1 MSTVTTP
8 PAEEQKNDLGGIVSA
23 YLAKVRGG
31 DVGSLPA
38 VLGLLAL
45 VIVFS
50 ILRPDTFTT
59 ELNFA
64 NLIGQSAAVMVL
76 AMGLIF
82 VLLLGEIDLS
92 AGFTGGAA
100 AAVLALTLT
109 KHDWPLVPALVA
121 GILTGTVIGFFIGT
135 LVARIGIPSFV
146 VTLALFLALQGVM
159 LQIIGEGGTI
169 GIRNDFVIKL
179 NNGSMPIWLGW
190 LLAVVTIVAYAG
202 GRLLTIRS
210 RRGRGLIAEPM
221 LLWAL
226 KSAGFAIIIVAV
238 VGYLSRERS
247 PNPAL
252 KSLKGVPNVVVVI
265 LILVVVLGYLLSR
278 TSWGKHVYAVG
289 GNAEAARRS
298 GINVPWVKI
307 SCFMTCSTIAAL
319 AGFLAASRTNSVS
332 PNTGGSDTL
341 LLAVGAAVIGGTSL
355 FGGKGRITDA
365 VIGGLVVA
373 VIRNGIILLD
383 QPSSVYYM
391 VTGAV
396 LLLAASVDAIS
407 RRRATASGRA

>member
-1 MSTVTTP
+1 MSATTP
-8 PAEEQKNDLGGIVSA
+8 AAAEERATLGTIGRA
-23 YLAKVRGG
+23 YLEKVRGG

-38 VLGLLAL
+38 VLGLVAL

-50 ILRPDTFTT
+50 VLRPETFTT

-82 VLLLGEIDLS
+82 VLLIGEIDLS
-92 AGFTGGAA
+92 AGFTGGTAA
-100 AAVLALTLT
+100 AILGVTLT
-109 KHDWPLVPALVA
+109 NNDWPLVPALLA
-121 GILTGTVIGFFIGT
+121 GILTGTLIGFGIG
-135 LVARIGIPSFV
+135 LMVARVGIPSFV

-159 LQIIGEGGTI
+159 LHIIGEGGTI
-169 GIRNDFVIKL
+169 GLRNQFVIDL
-179 NNGSMPIWLGW
+179 NNGSLPLWAGW
-190 LLAVVTIVAYAG
+190 TLAVLTILGYALST
-202 GRLLTIRS
+202 LLRIRS
-210 RRGRGLIAEPM
+210 RRSQGLVAEPM

-226 KSAGFAIIIVAV
+226 KSGAFTIAVVAV

-252 KSLKGVPNVVVVI
+252 KSLKGVPNVVVI
-265 LILVVVLGYLLSR
+265 LVILVVVLSYVVAR
-278 TSWGKHVYAVG
+278 TSWGKHVYAIG
-289 GNAEAARRS
+289 GNAEAARRA
-298 GINVPWVKI
+298 GINVPWVKMT
-307 SCFMTCSTIAAL
+307 CFMACSTIAAL

-365 VIGGLVVA
+365 VIGGLVVG
-373 VIRNGIILLD
+373 VIRNGMVLLD
-383 QPSSVYYM
+383 QPSSVVYM
-391 VTGAV
+391 VTGGV
-396 LLLAASVDAIS
+396 LLLAASVDALS
-407 RRRATASGRA
+407 RKRASATGRV

>member
-1 MSTVTTP
+1 MSAQTTAP
-8 PAEEQKNDLGGIVSA
+8 TEERATLGTIGRA
-23 YLAKVRGG
+23 YVEKVRGG

-50 ILRPDTFTT
+50 VMRPDTFTT

-76 AMGLIF
+76 AMGITF

-92 AGFTGGAA
+92 AGFTGGTA
-100 AAVLALTLT
+100 AAVLGITLT
-109 KHDWPLVPALVA
+109 NNDWPLIPALIA
-121 GILTGTVIGFFIGT
+121 ALLTGTVIGLGIGL

-146 VTLALFLALQGVM
+146 VTLALFLGLQGVM
-159 LQIIGEGGTI
+159 LWLIGEGGTI

-179 NNGSMPIWLGW
+179 NNGSMPLWAGW
-190 LLAVVTIVAYAG
+190 TLAVVVIVGYGAAG
-202 GRLLTIRS
+202 LLTMQS
-210 RRGRGLIAEPM
+210 RRRKGLAAQPM
-221 LLWAL
+221 LLWLL
-226 KSAGFAIIIVAV
+226 KTGGLAILVLGVTA
-238 VGYLSRERS
+238 YLSAERS

-252 KSLKGVPNVVVVI
+252 KSLKGVPNVVLVI
-265 LILVVVLGYLLSR
+265 LILVVVLGYLLNR
-278 TSWGKHVYAVG
+278 TSWGKHIYAVG
-289 GNAEAARRS
+289 GNAEAARRA
-298 GINVPWVKI
+298 GINVAWVRV
-307 SCFMTCSTIAAL
+307 SCFMTCSTIAAV
-319 AGFLAASRTNSVS
+319 AGILAASRTNSVS

-355 FGGKGRITDA
+355 FGGKGFITDA

-391 VTGAV
+391 VTGGV
-396 LLLAASVDAIS
+396 LLLAASVDALS
-407 RRRATASGRA
+407 RRRATATGRV

>member
-1 MSTVTTP
+1 MSTTTTP
-8 PAEEQKNDLGGIVSA
+8 PAEEQQTDLGGIVRA

-38 VLGLLAL
+38 VLGLVAL

-92 AGFTGGAA
+92 AGFTGGAC
-100 AAVLALTLT
+100 AAVLGLTLT
-109 KHDWPLVPALVA
+109 EHDWPLIPALIA

-135 LVARIGIPSFV
+135 LVARVGIPSFV

-159 LQIIGEGGTI
+159 LQIIGDGGTI
-169 GIRNDFVIKL
+169 GIRNDFIIKL

-190 LLAVVTIVAYAG
+190 LLAAITIVGYAG
-202 GRLLTIRS
+202 GRLLTM
-210 RRGRGLIAEPM
+210 RGRRARGLVAEPM

-252 KSLKGVPNVVVVI
+252 KSLKGVPNVVVII
-265 LILVVVLGYLLSR
+265 LVLVVVLGYLLSR

-307 SCFMTCSTIAAL
+307 SCFMACSTIAAL